1 MKKRLIALLLA
12 GAMCFGSTVSYA
24 AEANDEKHAPT
35 PEIVQE
41 NTTLEVD
48 APETFAIAKEKE
60 KKTGWVCEEE
70 GWYYY
75 DADGEKVTGW
85 LKLGSTWYYLDGDN
99 AEYPGL
105 MVENK
110 RQEINGYEYWFTAS
124 GAMRTGWI
132 YKGSDCFYA
141 DNSGALADGWA
152 YVDGYWFY
160 FDGADKAMVRDCRMM
175 INGEEYW
182 FEPGGYM
189 KTGWIYESGNW
200 YFAKS
205 YGALANGWAYDNG
218 SWFYFDAT
226 DSEAPNSMVRNCRK
240 EINGKEYW
248 FEPGGYMKTGW
259 IYEGNDWYY
268 ATSSG
273 ALAEGW
279 EEVNGSRYYFDANN
293 AECPKSMAADEKLNI
308 DGQDYWFA
316 PSGYMR
322 TGWVYDDNEWYY
334 IQNDGSKTA
343 GWLEIN
349 GYWYYMDANNTE
361 NPNAMVKDCKMTIGG
376 YEFRFGPSG
385 DMQTGW
391 LYDHPDWYYVK
402 PNGYLASGWYQVGD
416 YWYYM
421 DPANDNKMVKDQ
433 WKYINGSWYYFYG
446 GGSMATGWLSLNG
459 EWYYLRSSGS
469 MATGWLSVGGVWYYL
484 YSDGSMA
491 KNTTIDGYKLGPN
504 GALLNY
510 GPMGMYNKIAAL
522 SSPTGYLI
530 AVDRNNRQVGIYQG
544 AAGNW
549 GNVATWSCT
558 VGAPSTP
565 TITGTYYVGDK
576 GYYFDS
582 NEGFRCYYYT
592 QISGA
597 YLFHSVLYYRN
608 GSLADGRLGMA
619 LSHGCVRLHINNAKW
634 IYNNIPRHTKIV
646 IY

>member
-60 KKTGWVCEEE
+60 KKTGWVSEEE

-75 DADGEKVTGW
+75 DADGEKITGW

-99 AEYPGL
+99 TAYPGL

-132 YKGSDCFYA
+132 YKGKDCYFA
-141 DNSGALADGWA
+141 TGSGALADGWA

-160 FDGADKAMVRDCRMM
+160 FDGADKAMVRDCRME
-175 INGEEYW
+175 INGYEYW

-189 KTGWIYESGNW
+189 KTGWIYKGKDC
-200 YFAKS
+200 YFATGS
-205 YGALANGWAYDNG
+205 GALADGWAYDNG
-218 SWFYFDAT
+218 YWFYFDGA
-226 DSEAPNSMVRNCRK
+226 DKAMVRDCRM
-240 EINGKEYW
+240 EINGFEYW

-259 IYEGNDWYY
+259 IFEDNKWYY
-268 ATSSG
+268 ADNSG
-273 ALAEGW
+273 ALVTEWA
-279 EEVNGSRYYFDANN
+279 EVNGSRYYFDASD
-293 AECPKSMAADEKLNI
+293 AEYPKAMVADEKLNI
-308 DGQDYWFA
+308 EGQDYWFA

-334 IQNDGSKTA
+334 IQDDGSKTA

-361 NPNAMVKDCKMTIGG
+361 NPNAMVKDCKMTIDG

-421 DPANDNKMVKDQ
+421 DPDNDNKMVKDQ
-433 WKYINGSWYYFYG
+433 WRYINGTWYYFYG

-491 KNTTIDGYKLGPN
+491 KDTTIDGYKLGPN

-530 AVDRNNRQVGIYQG
+530 AVDRDNRQVGIYQG
-544 AAGNW
+544 SAGNW
-549 GNVATWSCT
+549 SNVVTWSCT

-565 TITGTYYVGDK
+565 TITGTFYVGDK
-576 GYYFDS
+576 GYYFVS
-582 NEGFRCYYYT
+582 NEGFTCYYYT

-597 YLFHSVLYYRN
+597 YLFHSVLYRGN
-608 GSLADGRLGMA
+608 SLADGRLGMA
-619 LSHGCVRLHINNAKW
+619 LSHGCVRLHIDNAHW
-634 IYNNIPRHTKIV
+634 IYDNIPRHTKIV